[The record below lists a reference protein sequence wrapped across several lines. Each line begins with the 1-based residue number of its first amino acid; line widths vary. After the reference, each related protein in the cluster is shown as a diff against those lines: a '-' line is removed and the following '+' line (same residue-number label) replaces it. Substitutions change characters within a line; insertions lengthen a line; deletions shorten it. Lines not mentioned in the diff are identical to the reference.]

1 MSETMTGYS
10 KAPEKMKK
18 YEDQQITS
26 PITNRTRSLTYS
38 LESKFR
44 QPSFPLSLQTP
55 RLPFITAFEN
65 KQHHNDTRRDNGRQ
79 QVFFVFSY
87 LSDSD
92 SVTDQG
98 LSYFCL
104 SNPGQSRNCSNV
116 LPPQSQILLFVN
128 LTFCILPMRNHG
140 ICKRRRPLAVWH
152 PLAI

>member
-1 MSETMTGYS
+1 MSETMTRYS

-26 PITNRTRSLTYS
+26 PINRTRSLTYS

-44 QPSFPLSLQTP
+44 QPSIST
-55 RLPFITAFEN
+55 FIANSATTVHHGFR
-65 KQHHNDTRRDNGRQ
+65 KQAAPQRHEARQ
-79 QVFFVFSY
+79 WTSTGYFVFSY

-104 SNPGQSRNCSNV
+104 SS
-116 LPPQSQILLFVN
+116 
-128 LTFCILPMRNHG
+128 H
-140 ICKRRRPLAVWH
+140 
-152 PLAI
+152 